1 MSAQPARA
9 YLGISEVLAQLRTDF
24 PDISVSKIRFLETEG
39 LLTPARSPSGYRRFS
54 AADVDRLRYILA
66 AQRDQYLPL
75 RVIKDRLARPE
86 ARWQPSAAGGQLPAS
101 SGQLS
106 ASYGQLSSGH
116 GQLSSGSVS
125 SGSVSAGPVSAGS
138 VSAGPGRLPSG
149 PGQAGAQEQGA
160 GAGQLLTRREL
171 VEAAGISDALLTEL
185 EAFGLLRRVGRQ
197 YGPEALVVARTA
209 AALTAYGV
217 EARHLRAV
225 RAAAERESTMI
236 ESLVAP
242 IQRQRGAGAR
252 ELAARTAAE
261 LAGLVMRLHGAL
273 VDGALAEAGLA
284 EPVPAEPVLAKTAQ
298 AERGPAETGQ
308 AEAPRAEPTGASA

>member
-1 MSAQPARA
+1 MSAQSARA

-75 RVIKDRLARPE
+75 RVIKERLARVE
-86 ARWQPSAAGGQLPAS
+86 APGTTTGPAPGSGRSWQPSAGPGQL
-101 SGQLS
+101 
-106 ASYGQLSSGH
+106 
-116 GQLSSGSVS
+116 
-125 SGSVSAGPVSAGS
+125 
-138 VSAGPGRLPSG
+138 SAGPGRLPSG
-149 PGQAGAQEQGA
+149 PVQSGPLPSGAVQPSSGQSGA
-160 GAGQLLTRREL
+160 GRPGQPVQEAAGPEQLLTRREL
-171 VEAAGISDALLTEL
+171 VEAAGLSDALLTEL

-197 YGPEALVVARTA
+197 YGPESLAVARTA
-209 AALTAYGV
+209 VALTAYGV

-261 LAGLVMRLHGAL
+261 LAGLVVRLHGAL

-284 EPVPAEPVLAKTAQ
+284 GPGLAGTDLAGTAL
-298 AERGPAETGQ
+298 ADAALADAGLGK
-308 AEAPRAEPTGASA
+308 APRAESTGASA